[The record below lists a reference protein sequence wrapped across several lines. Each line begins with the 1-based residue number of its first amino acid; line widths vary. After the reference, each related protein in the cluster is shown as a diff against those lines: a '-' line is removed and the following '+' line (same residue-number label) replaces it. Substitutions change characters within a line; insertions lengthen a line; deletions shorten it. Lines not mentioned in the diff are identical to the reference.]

1 MGDLEKKIKVLE
13 ADLAQMQ
20 EDLSAAERQRRTAE
34 AERDELAEELSSTG
48 SKGALAIDE
57 KRRLDA
63 RIAAL
68 EGELEEVQTQSEML
82 MERAR
87 KNQISIE
94 QLTTELAS
102 ERGNAQKM
110 ENSKMMLERQNKELK
125 VKLEEVEN
133 SNRAKAK
140 AAIAALE
147 SKVGNL
153 EEQLSAEAQERMLAA
168 KANRKLEKKIKE
180 LLMQLEDER
189 RHADRYKE
197 QNEKTN
203 GRMKAM
209 RRQLDEAEEEISRE
223 KAHRRKAQREL
234 DDYVESNEGMN
245 REINNLKNKLRRG
258 MGGLPSSRLLK
269 GRGSV
274 IPGDDTITDVD
285 SVDGANEETEK

>member
-1 MGDLEKKIKVLE
+1 MG
-13 ADLAQMQ
+13 
-20 EDLSAAERQRRTAE
+20 
-34 AERDELAEELSSTG
+34 
-48 SKGALAIDE
+48 
-57 KRRLDA
+57 
-63 RIAAL
+63 
-68 EGELEEVQTQSEML
+68 
-82 MERAR
+82 
-87 KNQISIE
+87 
-94 QLTTELAS
+94 
-102 ERGNAQKM
+102 
-110 ENSKMMLERQNKELK
+110 
-125 VKLEEVEN
+125 
-133 SNRAKAK
+133 AK

-168 KANRKLEKKIKE
+168 KSNRKLGKKIKE

-189 RHADRYKE
+189 RHADQYKE

-234 DDYVESNEGMN
+234 DDYVESNESMN

-258 MGGLPSSRLLK
+258 MGGLPSSLLLK

-274 IPGDDTITDVD
+274 APGDDSIADTE
-285 SVDGANEETEK
+285 SVDGANEEAEK

>member
-1 MGDLEKKIKVLE
+1 
-13 ADLAQMQ
+13 MQ

-68 EGELEEVQTQSEML
+68 EGELEEEQTQSEML

-94 QLTTELAS
+94 QLTTELAA

-189 RHADRYKE
+189 RHADQYKE

-245 REINNLKNKLRRG
+245 REINNLKNKLRRHPV
-258 MGGLPSSRLLK
+258 GGLPSSRLLK

-274 IPGDDTITDVD
+274 IPGDESTL
-285 SVDGANEETEK
+285 GGEEEEEKEM

>member
-1 MGDLEKKIKVLE
+1 MG
-13 ADLAQMQ
+13 
-20 EDLSAAERQRRTAE
+20 
-34 AERDELAEELSSTG
+34 EE
-48 SKGALAIDE
+48 
-57 KRRLDA
+57 
-63 RIAAL
+63 
-68 EGELEEVQTQSEML
+68 QTQSEML

-87 KNQISIE
+87 KNQINIE

-125 VKLEEVEN
+125 VKLEEGEN

-147 SKVGNL
+147 SKVG
-153 EEQLSAEAQERMLAA
+153 
-168 KANRKLEKKIKE
+168 K
-180 LLMQLEDER
+180 LEDEL
-189 RHADRYKE
+189 RHADQYKE

-245 REINNLKNKLRRG
+245 REINNLKNKLRRHPV
-258 MGGLPSSRLLK
+258 GGLPSSRLLK

-274 IPGDDTITDVD
+274 IPGDESTL
-285 SVDGANEETEK
+285 GGEEEEKEM